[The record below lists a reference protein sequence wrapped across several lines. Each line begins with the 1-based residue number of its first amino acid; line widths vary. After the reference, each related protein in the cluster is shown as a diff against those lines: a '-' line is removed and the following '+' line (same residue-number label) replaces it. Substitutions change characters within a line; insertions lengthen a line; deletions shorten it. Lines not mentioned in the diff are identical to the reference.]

1 MKLNDPI
8 RIKWDIFI
16 IILSI
21 WNSFTLPLDIA
32 FNIEFFKH
40 SAVEVTNHVIDCL
53 FLIDIFLNFRTTYQS
68 SSTGDEIQSPKKIAI
83 NYLKFR
89 FHVDLISTIP
99 FEVVLPL
106 LFSGN
111 TFNFSDFKFLSMIKL
126 LRVLRL
132 GKLINFMNTTDDVKL
147 TMRLFKMCFFL
158 VLYLHITG
166 CCWYFMSHQS

>member
-32 FNIEFFKH
+32 FNNDDHNNIEFFKH

-68 SSTGDEIQSPKKIAI
+68 SSTGDEIQRGPARGYTFVRIKELPNHCVFEEVPDIEEKINNHNKK
-83 NYLKFR
+83 Y
-89 FHVDLISTIP
+89 
-99 FEVVLPL
+99 
-106 LFSGN
+106 FSKN
-111 TFNFSDFKFLSMIKL
+111 WKRKDI
-126 LRVLRL
+126 
-132 GKLINFMNTTDDVKL
+132 I
-147 TMRLFKMCFFL
+147 
-158 VLYLHITG
+158 
-166 CCWYFMSHQS
+166 